1 MGLTL
6 NGWGFLLPFSYS
18 NTEIKS
24 QNLRDIFRSYFLSR
38 YDSRS
43 SSVTGGI
50 SRMKLVHCTSY
61 KPLTKEEIQ
70 KKLKEPEKFIVTS
83 SETKIFYI
91 SQLELVRKGID
102 ELGWDYYLE
111 KLKRRFPSS
120 LGPIGSLEYQL
131 QSSFHNM
138 EYDYECLKIKSGKNL
153 KSIRG
158 QYTSIS
164 LINTKKVLLSF

>member
-1 MGLTL
+1 MLSLSNSTSSQFEVFQFTSNHSNNYLGLTL

-18 NTEIKS
+18 DTEIKS

-61 KPLTKEEIQ
+61 KHLTKEEIQ

-91 SQLELVRKGID
+91 CQFELVRKGID
-102 ELGWDYYLE
+102 ESWVG
-111 KLKRRFPSS
+111 
-120 LGPIGSLEYQL
+120 IT
-131 QSSFHNM
+131 
-138 EYDYECLKIKSGKNL
+138 I
-153 KSIRG
+153 
-158 QYTSIS
+158 
-164 LINTKKVLLSF
+164 